1 MKCTKSYSS
10 NRTEQSKSL
19 RSLASFF
26 HRSFHFSTFRNG
38 FDILLDVDAVLR
50 HKFSNTKKYMMIY
63 LGQLEKEKEEMDK
76 YYSQRWVE
84 EYKRVKNRLTKDFV
98 KKIN

>member
-1 MKCTKSYSS
+1 MADK
-10 NRTEQSKSL
+10 L
-19 RSLASFF
+19 
-26 HRSFHFSTFRNG
+26 
-38 FDILLDVDAVLR
+38 
-50 HKFSNTKKYMMIY
+50 IY